1 MLKDWIGAKGLN
13 IPFLACS
20 NSGSDMV
27 KLKLDWGILV
37 GWEVKKKQTHT
48 SQERTLTSK
57 TVVS

>member
-37 GWEVKKKQTHT
+37 GWEVKKQTDTHK
-48 SQERTLTSK
+48 SREDFDK
-57 TVVS
+57 